1 MSYLDVPR
9 IQFGGLFFTNPATIN
24 NIIGNYNPK
33 VPLQNSQGQYLPNA
47 VWNPLG
53 VSKVWLSQC
62 SVLSVVDASGTYSSA
77 PGSDPVIGALV
88 ETPSPSTPKQMPNST
103 SNYDQ
108 AKMVD
113 LDPEQQGRSALF
125 GLRIYVTLPNGAGC
139 SGLVTVPELQYLLNR
154 VPNPQSSW
162 GAVGTWMGQIT
173 DVTWSGDLSSSPFLT
188 QFQAACGQGIAV
200 KLTVDLHQNNP
211 ATTSTQGNMFCY
223 GRVLGSLGPIGTGE
237 LPQVVPGRQISPP
250 PPAASAG
257 LAMAAMAAAPQATRR
272 HPSGKRMINARFG
285 GGGQAPSGVMAA
297 AAPAAPAPPAQPW
310 KPAPAQVSQVGTGS
324 MLHVDL
330 GGSIYVQGGYSPAGV
345 GVSNG
350 KFLVDSG
357 IDVGYLDGQGTFQ
370 PLTNGQ
376 GLSFASQYQLL
387 SSQNKEV
394 YLVQSSGLVD
404 IPLEPD
410 EVTAIQGSPLAVQAG
425 NAVVL
430 QEAASGYLLGT
441 DPFSLRMEPGGTVSF
456 QLMARQFGQPIVG
469 QQPMTWEIVDDS
481 GSPSTEIAIAW
492 AGSTDAN
499 GLATLE
505 VSTPGGDVD
514 LPKDRTYLDT
524 NIYFGSFSDP
534 DGQPIGDAYADP
546 QPNANLSALRF
557 QAYTA
562 PAQPT
567 WQNDVGPVLQ
577 AYARLYPGMTN
588 ILNIGDETTVE
599 QNAAAIAQRLSL
611 LFLDPALMPVTRDLS
626 PAKVAMI
633 VNWLNSQPGS

>member
-24 NIIGNYNPK
+24 NIILNYNPK

-53 VSKVWLSQC
+53 ISQLWLSQC
-62 SVLSVVDASGTYSSA
+62 SVLSVVDASGTYSST
-77 PGSDPVIGALV
+77 PGSDPVIGAPV
-88 ETPSPSTPKQMPNST
+88 ETPSPSTKKQMPNS
-103 SNYDQ
+103 SKNYDY

-113 LDPEQQGRSALF
+113 LDPEQQGRSAIF

-173 DVTWSGDLSSSPFLT
+173 DVTWTGDISSSPFLT

-211 ATTSTQGNMFCY
+211 STTSTQGNMFCY

-257 LAMAAMAAAPQATRR
+257 MAMAAKAAAPQANRH
-272 HPSGKRMINARFG
+272 HPSGKRMINDRF
-285 GGGQAPSGVMAA
+285 GGGQAPAATLAA
-297 AAPAAPAPPAQPW
+297 AAPAAAPPAQPW
-310 KPAPAQVSQVGTGS
+310 NPAPAQVSQVGTGS

-330 GGSIYVQGGYSPAGV
+330 GGSIYVQGGYTAGV
-345 GVSNG
+345 GASNG

-357 IDVGYLDGQGTFQ
+357 IDIGYLDGQGSFQ
-370 PLTNGQ
+370 PLKNGQ
-376 GLSFASQYQLL
+376 GLSFANQYQQLA
-387 SSQNKEV
+387 SQNKQV
-394 YLVQSSGLVD
+394 FLVQSSGLVD

-410 EVTAIQGSPLAVQAG
+410 EASAIDGSPLAVRAG
-425 NAVVL
+425 GAVVL

-441 DPFSLRMEPGGTVSF
+441 DPFSLRLVPGGTATF

-469 QQPMTWEIVDDS
+469 QQPMTWTIVDDS
-481 GSPSTEIAIAW
+481 GSPSTEISIAW
-492 AGSTDAN
+492 NGSTDAN

-514 LPKDRTYLDT
+514 LPKNRTYLDT

-557 QAYTA
+557 QDYTA
-562 PAQPT
+562 PASPT
-567 WQNDVGPVLQ
+567 WDNAVGPILQ
-577 AYARLYPGMTN
+577 AYARLYPGMAQ
-588 ILNIGDETTVE
+588 ILDIGDETTVE

-611 LFLDPALMPVTRDLS
+611 LFLDPGLMPVTRDLS
-626 PAKVAMI
+626 PTKVAMI
-633 VNWLNSQPGS
+633 VQWLNSQQGS

>member
-24 NIIGNYNPK
+24 NIIMNYNPK
-33 VPLQNSQGQYLPNA
+33 VPLKNAQGQFLPNA
-47 VWNPLG
+47 VWNPMG
-53 VSKVWLSQC
+53 ISQIWLAQC
-62 SVLSVVDASGTYSSA
+62 TVLSVVDSSGTYSSA
-77 PGSDPVIGALV
+77 PGSDPVIGAPV
-88 ETPSPSTPKQMPNST
+88 ETPSPSTPKKTPNGKS
-103 SNYDQ
+103 YDF

-173 DVTWSGDLSSSPFLT
+173 DVTWTGDISSSPFLT

-211 ATTSTQGNMFCY
+211 ATQNTQGNLFCY

-237 LPQVVPGRQISPP
+237 LPEVVPGRQISPP
-250 PPAASAG
+250 PQAG
-257 LAMAAMAAAPQATRR
+257 PMAAMAAAPPETRR
-272 HPSGKRMINARFG
+272 HPSGKQMINDRFG
-285 GGGQAPSGVMAA
+285 GGGTAPAAPLAA
-297 AAPAAPAPPAQPW
+297 AAPAPVAQPW
-310 KPAPAQVSQVGTGS
+310 NPAPAQVSQVGTGS

-330 GGSIYVQGGYSPAGV
+330 GGSIYVQGGYSPQGV
-345 GVSNG
+345 GISNG

-357 IDVGYLDGQGTFQ
+357 IDVGYLNTKGAFQ
-370 PLTNGQ
+370 PLKNGQ
-376 GLSFASQYQLL
+376 GLSFANQYQQLN
-387 SSQNKEV
+387 SQNKQV
-394 YLVQSSGLVD
+394 NLVQSSGLVD

-410 EVTAIQGSPLAVQAG
+410 EAEAISSRPLAVQAG
-425 NAVVL
+425 GTVVL
-430 QEAASGYLLGT
+430 QEAASGYLIGT
-441 DPFSLRMEPGGTVSF
+441 NPFSVRLQPGGSTSI
-456 QLMARQFGQPIVG
+456 QLMARQFGKPIVG
-469 QQPMTWEIVDDS
+469 EQPITWDIVDDS

-514 LPKDRTYLDT
+514 LPKKRTYLDT
-524 NIYFGSFSDP
+524 NIYFAMFSDP

-557 QAYTA
+557 QTYTS
-562 PAQPT
+562 PADPD
-567 WQNDVGPVLQ
+567 WQNAVGPILQ
-577 AYARLYPGMTN
+577 AYARLYPGMAQ
-588 ILNIGDETTVE
+588 ILDIGDEATVE
-599 QNAAAIAQRLSL
+599 KNAAAIAQRLSL
-611 LFLDPALMPVTRDLS
+611 LFLDPGLMPVTRDLS
-626 PAKVAMI
+626 PEKVQMI
-633 VNWLNSQPGS
+633 VKWLLEQQGS

>member
-1 MSYLDVPR
+1 MSYLNVPR

-53 VSKVWLSQC
+53 ISQVWLSQC
-62 SVLSVVDASGTYSSA
+62 SVLSVVDASGTYSST
-77 PGSDPVIGALV
+77 PGSDPVIGAPV
-88 ETPSPSTPKQMPNST
+88 ETPSPSTKKQMPNST
-103 SNYDQ
+103 KNYDN

-173 DVTWSGDLSSSPFLT
+173 DVTWTGDLSSSPFLT

-211 ATTSTQGNMFCY
+211 STTSTQGNMFCY

-250 PPAASAG
+250 PPPAPAG
-257 LAMAAMAAAPQATRR
+257 VAMAAMAPAPQATLR
-272 HPSGKRMINARFG
+272 HPSGKRMINERFG
-285 GGGQAPSGVMAA
+285 GGGQAPSGALAA
-297 AAPAAPAPPAQPW
+297 AAPAPAAPAQPW
-310 KPAPAQVSQVGTGS
+310 NPAPAQVSQVAAGS

-330 GGSIYVQGGYSPAGV
+330 GGSIYVQGGYTNGV
-345 GVSNG
+345 GASNG
-350 KFLVDSG
+350 QFLVDSG
-357 IDVGYLDGQGTFQ
+357 IDIGYLDGQGNFQ

-376 GLSFASQYQLL
+376 GLSFANQYQQL
-387 SSQNKEV
+387 SSQNKQV
-394 YLVQSSGLVD
+394 FLVQSSGLVD

-410 EVTAIQGSPLAVQAG
+410 EVSAIAGSPLAVQAG
-425 NAVVL
+425 GAVVL

-441 DPFSLRMEPGGTVSF
+441 DPFSVRMVPGGTASF

-469 QQPMTWEIVDDS
+469 QQPMTWTIVDDS
-481 GSPSTEIAIAW
+481 GNQSTEISIAW
-492 AGSTDAN
+492 NGSTDAN

-505 VSTPGGDVD
+505 VSTPGGDVN
-514 LPKDRTYLDT
+514 LPKDRAYLDT

-557 QAYTA
+557 QDYTA
-562 PAQPT
+562 PASPT

-577 AYARLYPGMTN
+577 AYARLYPGMTQ

-633 VNWLNSQPGS
+633 VQWLNAQTGS